1 MRNRPKTAKL
11 VVPFVLAGL
20 TMVLA
25 ACSLILDT
33 KKDQCTVD
41 GDCAKFGSTSKCVS
55 GVCSNTSN
63 TLPDGATPPND
74 SGTDGSVL
82 PDGGCLPKEPKS
94 SREDFLNE
102 TCTDSKCIPFDDC
115 ARVGL
120 CDGGRPPLVD
130 PPEGGAL

>member
-55 GVCSNTSN
+55 GVCSQSST
-63 TLPDGATPPND
+63 TLPDGAPSSD
-74 SGTDGSVL
+74 AGTDGSL
-82 PDGGCLPKEPKS
+82 PDGACIPKEPKT

-102 TCTDSKCIPFDDC
+102 KCTDSKCIPFDDC

-120 CDGGRPPLVD
+120 CDGGLPPLVD
-130 PPEGGAL
+130 PPEGGTL